1 MKIIFWPKS
10 DFFVNFRNL
19 VFFIDDCYELSYEQS
34 EAKLVSEGALGALF
48 DLVQKYCKYLI
59 LQFLKKQIVFS

>member
-1 MKIIFWPKS
+1 VKVEKKQVRMLKSLSKNMKIIFWPKS

-34 EAKLVSEGALGALF
+34 VAQLVSADALGALF
-48 DLVQKYCKYLI
+48 D
-59 LQFLKKQIVFS
+59 